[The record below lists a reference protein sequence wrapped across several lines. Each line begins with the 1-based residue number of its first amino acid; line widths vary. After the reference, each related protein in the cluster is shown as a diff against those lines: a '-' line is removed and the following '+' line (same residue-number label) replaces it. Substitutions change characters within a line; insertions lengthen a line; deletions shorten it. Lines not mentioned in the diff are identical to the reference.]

1 MPAKRS
7 RRHAQKIDVDNH
19 SQVEIWEIR
28 LFNSIFC
35 AKICGG
41 SVKNAIPFA
50 CAVEMVHN
58 FSLIHDDLPS
68 MDDDDVRR
76 GKPSCHKKFGEA
88 LAILAGDA
96 LLNLA
101 FEIIADS
108 KQKKALDAVKLISD
122 AVGVTNMLGGQALD
136 IEYERKQK
144 SDSLLKRNIN
154 AMKTA
159 ALMASSC
166 KLGALAASATKKEND
181 ILYQFGLDL
190 GHAFQ
195 VADDV
200 ADMKCG
206 KVMLNRMK
214 KDVRMFV
221 SKAKLKIAHLRK
233 KSGILEY
240 ITDEILRKAEKE

>member
-1 MPAKRS
+1 MEYACFPGGKRL
-7 RRHAQKIDVDNH
+7 RPVLTI
-19 SQVEIWEIR
+19 E
-28 LFNSIFC
+28 C
-35 AKICGG
+35 AKISGG
-41 SVKNAIPFA
+41 SVKSAIPFA

-68 MDDDDVRR
+68 MDDDDMRR

-88 LAILAGDA
+88 LAVLAGDA

-101 FEIIADS
+101 FKIIADS
-108 KQKKALDAVKLISD
+108 KQKKALDAIKLLSE

-144 SDSLLKRNIN
+144 SDNLLKRNIN

-159 ALMASSC
+159 ALFAFSC
-166 KLGALAASATKKEND
+166 KLGALAAPATKKESD

-195 VADDV
+195 VADDL

-206 KVMLNRMK
+206 KVMLNRMR
-214 KDVRMFV
+214 KDLRMFV
-221 SKAKLKIAHLRK
+221 SKAKLKIAPFRK

-240 ITDEILRKAEKE
+240 ITEEILKKAEEE